1 MFSVVSLVEKFAP
14 FDPWRQLQM
23 EVEQACDVFKRFNH
37 QLEDGQV
44 LHLVNFK

>member
-1 MFSVVSLVEKFAP
+1 
-14 FDPWRQLQM
+14 M

-44 LHLVNFK
+44 LHRGEFQVGCKGYTLFYT